1 MVLQSIRHDW
11 PEKAGFLIS
20 RPTGHQSY
28 TFLHFLTPVELR
40 LREET
45 VHIPPGT
52 CILYA
57 PGTPQWFHSSRDVI
71 HNWMHFGP
79 EAAPLLEQFHIPT
92 DQLLQPRETG
102 FISELF
108 RKLEAEFFSDHSHR
122 EALIE
127 SYFTEFLI
135 KFSRALDSAVPEPQ
149 IPRHSREKLRLVR
162 RQILSQSE
170 RKWTVAQMAQLAAL
184 SPSRFHAVYKRIY
197 GTSPLQ
203 DVIDARI
210 RYAQMLLQA
219 DGALTLPEVAEK
231 LGYHDQY
238 HFIRQFKAITGVTP
252 GAYRK
257 SHG

>member
-1 MVLQSIRHDW
+1 MLLHSIRHDW

-20 RPTGHQSY
+20 RPTGHHSY
-28 TFLHFLTPVELR
+28 TFLHFLTPMELQFHG
-40 LREET
+40 EI
-45 VHIPPGT
+45 VHISPGT

-71 HNWMHFGP
+71 HNWMHFGE
-79 EAAPLLEQFHIPT
+79 EAAPLLEQFGIPT
-92 DQLLQPRETG
+92 DSLLQPGETG

-108 RKLEAEFFSDHSHR
+108 RKMEAEYFSNHPHR
-122 EALIE
+122 EALIQN
-127 SYFTEFLI
+127 YFMEFLI
-135 KFSRALDSAVPEPQ
+135 QFSRALDSAGPETQ

-162 RQILSQSE
+162 RQILSQPE
-170 RKWTVAQMAQLAAL
+170 KKWTVPQMAQLAAL

-210 RYAQMLLQA
+210 RYAKMLLQA
-219 DGALTLPEVAEK
+219 DGALTLPEVAER

-238 HFIRQFKAITGVTP
+238 HFIRQFKSVTGITP

-257 SHG
+257 NHG